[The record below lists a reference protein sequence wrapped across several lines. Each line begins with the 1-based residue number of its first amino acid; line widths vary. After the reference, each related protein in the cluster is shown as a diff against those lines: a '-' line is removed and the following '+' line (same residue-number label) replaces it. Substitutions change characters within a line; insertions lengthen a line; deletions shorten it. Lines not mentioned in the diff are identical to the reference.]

1 MSKIKDRQKLAWEG
15 LFYSIQRIDLLIVSI
30 SGAGIYVC
38 LESIK
43 YLSDSE
49 IQVHF
54 SVKVS
59 GLFFLL
65 AITINFFSQIY
76 GKKSNEQ
83 DYLMCDA
90 KLDAGDNISKSKKA
104 AIDEYDKKAECYT
117 KITNKLNL
125 ASMYL
130 MFGGLLSIMIYF
142 LFIF

>member
-1 MSKIKDRQKLAWEG
+1 MSKVKDRQKLAWEG

-43 YLSDSE
+43 YLSDDE
-49 IQVHF
+49 IPIHYL
-54 SVKVS
+54 VKIS
-59 GLFFLL
+59 GLLFLF
-65 AITINFFSQIY
+65 AITVNFFSQVY

-90 KLDAGDNISKSKKA
+90 KIDAGDEISKSEQAEIDAYDQKA
-104 AIDEYDKKAECYT
+104 DQYT
-117 KITNKLNL
+117 KITNCLNSV
-125 ASMYL
+125 SMYL